1 MALFPLLGGPDTDKS
16 WVPMYAR
23 RGGAPK
29 QDVCRFVLIKTR
41 VLCLGCRLCRQK
53 RTGGKIKTAA
63 ATRPAIIILSEVN
76 FRMESLQLSGS
87 DVFNSSTVMPNITV
101 DKNAHFSF
109 LSCSNQ

>member
-16 WVPMYAR
+16 WVPMYAT

-41 VLCLGCRLCRQK
+41 VLCLGCRMCRQK
-53 RTGGKIKTAA
+53 KRTGKIKT
-63 ATRPAIIILSEVN
+63 PIIILSEVN
-76 FRMESLQLSGS
+76 FRMESLQLSGP